1 VSHDLAYPSFMAEVV
16 DKRSLRYRH
25 RRGELLVAVGEYVLE
40 NGVATLT
47 LRGVAEAVGVT
58 HATLQHHFGS
68 REELLE
74 EIVEHLLE
82 RSFAPGQDYPEGATV
97 ADVEVRLRELWSS
110 LRTPTSRRDI
120 RLFTEV
126 LVQGLYAGPDSAP
139 AVTRSIGQRL
149 ERIAGIMVS
158 LGCAES
164 EAMSCATAMLAM
176 LRGITLDLLATG
188 EDERVDETFELL
200 LAGALRL
207 AGVWSANRDRVVT

>member
-1 VSHDLAYPSFMAEVV
+1 VAELV

-47 LRGVAEAVGVT
+47 LRGAAEAVGVS

-74 EIVEHLLE
+74 EIIEHLLE
-82 RSFAPGQDYPEGATV
+82 RSFAPGEDYPEGATV
-97 ADVEVRLRELWSS
+97 VDVEERLRELWSG

-126 LVQGLYAGPDSAP
+126 LVQGLYAGPGSAP

-158 LGCAES
+158 LGCPEPDAI
-164 EAMSCATAMLAM
+164 SCATAMLAM

-188 EDERVDETFELL
+188 EDERVEDTFELL
-200 LAGALRL
+200 LAAALRL
-207 AGVWSANRDRVVT
+207 TVVWTANRDRAVR

>member
-1 VSHDLAYPSFMAEVV
+1 M
-16 DKRSLRYRH
+16 
-25 RRGELLVAVGEYVLE
+25 
-40 NGVATLT
+40 
-47 LRGVAEAVGVT
+47 
-58 HATLQHHFGS
+58 
-68 REELLE
+68 
-74 EIVEHLLE
+74 
-82 RSFAPGQDYPEGATV
+82 
-97 ADVEVRLRELWSS
+97 
-110 LRTPTSRRDI
+110 
-120 RLFTEV
+120 
-126 LVQGLYAGPDSAP
+126 P

-158 LGCAES
+158 LGCPES

>member
-1 VSHDLAYPSFMAEVV
+1 MAEVV

-25 RRGELLVAVGEYVLE
+25 RRAELLVAVAEHVLE

-47 LRGVAEAVGVT
+47 LRGAAEAVGVS
-58 HATLQHHFGS
+58 HATLQHHFGT
-68 REELLE
+68 REQLLE
-74 EIVEHLLE
+74 EIIEHLLE
-82 RSFAPGQDYPEGATV
+82 RSFAPGRDYPEGATV
-97 ADVEVRLRELWSS
+97 ADVEVRLRELWAS
-110 LRTPTSRRDI
+110 LMTPASGRDI

-126 LVQGLYAGPDSAP
+126 LVQGLYTGPASEP

-158 LGCAES
+158 LGCPES
-164 EAMSCATAMLAM
+164 EAMPCATAMLAM

-207 AGVWSANRDRVVT
+207 AGVWTADRDRPAA